1 MDPYSI
7 VRENV
12 ASYRNEILP
21 KTFGH
26 LLQGSCSKE
35 DVRNTIRHAFGQYE
49 DFINNVRKRKLKLY
63 DHITRSVGLSKK
75 SIQGTVQGGRRKGRQ
90 KKRWIENISE

>member
-35 DVRNTIRHAFGQYE
+35 DVRNTIRHAIGPYE
-49 DFINNVRKRKLKLY
+49 NFINNVRKRKLRWY
-63 DHITRSVGLSKK
+63 DHITRSIGLSKK
-75 SIQGTVQGGRRKGRQ
+75 SIQARYKEGEGKADRKRDG
-90 KKRWIENISE
+90 